1 MSSTGVGG
9 ACRQSQQ
16 FQQAMKDLVQPQLTG
31 VAQLRPFV
39 AAAQAARL
47 FPDSKTLV

>member
-1 MSSTGVGG
+1 MTD
-9 ACRQSQQ
+9 R
-16 FQQAMKDLVQPQLTG
+16 LQPRLTG
-31 VAQLRPFV
+31 VAQLGPFV